1 MVTITNLLVQFD
13 VQGGQE
19 EQLFVAHFNKYIE
32 EWSRRREA
40 QGRVNEIM
48 ERNRDLGDQGERL
61 A

>member
-1 MVTITNLLVQFD
+1 MVTISNLVVQFD

-19 EQLFVAHFNKYIE
+19 EQLFVAYFNKYIE

-40 QGRVNEIM
+40 QGRINQIM